1 MKKNKQTTV
10 RFRYFYFLISCLT
23 IFVFGTCSSS
33 PEVKLN
39 DGVVEDSLKKIT
51 GVTTKDLEA
60 ALEKDSLS
68 LDDLFVLAVERT
80 ERIAIKDEATNQAMA
95 GKDKAFAGF
104 LPTLSYVYNK
114 FYSIPGHTTE
124 PSLVDNY
131 KTYRSV
137 QNGDYLSLVPSSTTS
152 SLPPTVGAGS
162 RLLLS
167 FPLTGGLTAYQ
178 DYKAYKSLT
187 DQRRME
193 AKFEAGRM
201 YLELAQGYFNVL
213 QLEESLKYAA
223 EALALNTESVKER
236 RRLYA
241 LGRIM
246 RSELLNSETGLANAQ
261 AILEDTKFQLE
272 QVQTTLA
279 TMVGV
284 DTKVKLAGI
293 ASPLDKIEIVKVDE
307 YLPKRYDV
315 ISTQKGI
322 EVAKAN
328 ENKAW
333 FGFSPSIAVNTYYS
347 FPMEGQT
354 RNKDVTAQLAVTMPL
369 TPLGQM
375 ADLKNAES
383 ATKQAKLN
391 ASQTRRAAVQEIQN
405 ATQSL
410 ENSERMYAIYEK
422 AYQYAKDTLAS
433 QEAGYRMGRASL
445 VDVIST
451 RLTTLNSEITFKKT
465 NYQRLLNRVAL
476 GVAIGEIPRIPEEK
490 SNFKI
495 ESN

>member
-1 MKKNKQTTV
+1 MNEKKLTNV
-10 RFRYFYFLISCLT
+10 CFYIFSFSILIFSL
-23 IFVFGTCSSS
+23 FSLGSCSSR

-80 ERIAIKDEATNQAMA
+80 ERIALKDEATNQAMA

-124 PSLVDNY
+124 PSLVENY
-131 KTYRSV
+131 RTYQSV

-178 DYKAYKSLT
+178 DYKANKSLT

-213 QLEESLKYAA
+213 QLEESLKYAT
-223 EALALNTESVKER
+223 EALELNTESVKER
-236 RRLYA
+236 RRLYS

-246 RSELLNSETGLANAQ
+246 RSELLNAETGLANAQ
-261 AILEDTKFQLE
+261 AILEDTRFQLE

-279 TMVGV
+279 MMVGF
-284 DTKVKLAGI
+284 DTKIKLANI
-293 ASPLDKIEIVKVDE
+293 ANPLEKIQIGKVDE

-333 FGFSPSIAVNTYYS
+333 FGFSPNIAVNTYYS

-391 ASQTRRAAVQEIQN
+391 ASQTRRAALQEIQN

-410 ENSERMYAIYEK
+410 ENSERMCIIYEK

-433 QEAGYRMGRASL
+433 QESGYRMGRTSW

-451 RLTTLNSEITFKKT
+451 RLATLNSEITFKKT

-490 SNFKI
+490 SEFKI
-495 ESN
+495 EPN